1 MGFAVALP
9 KANRLRR
16 SQEFSAVYQ
25 RGLRRHSQHLTLRV
39 LRQRPVI
46 KGSGSRAGGNVG
58 ASPDNSPGASGLRM
72 NSARRP
78 TRIGVSVSTKVSK
91 RAVIRN
97 RIKRRIQAALY
108 QFLPSFAVGWDL
120 VVVVHPVAVEC
131 DYSQFLQELEQLL
144 VDAEVFH
151 GN

>member
-1 MGFAVALP
+1 MWGFAVALP

-16 SQEFSAVYQ
+16 SQEFSTVYQ
-25 RGLRRHSQHLTLRV
+25 RGLRRHSQHLKLRV
-39 LRQRPVI
+39 LQQRPI
-46 KGSGSRAGGNVG
+46 IRRGGAQTDSPDSGSQDTSYLRV
-58 ASPDNSPGASGLRM
+58 NSVL
-72 NSARRP
+72 RP

-97 RIKRRIQAALY
+97 RIKRQIQAALY
-108 QFLPSFAVGWDL
+108 QFLPCFSVGWDL
-120 VVVVHPVAVEC
+120 VVVVHAVAVEC

>member
-1 MGFAVALP
+1 VGFAVALP

-16 SQEFSAVYQ
+16 SQEFSLVYQ
-25 RGLRRHSQHLTLRV
+25 RGLRRHSQHLTLRA

-46 KGSGSRAGGNVG
+46 KSGATQAVG
-58 ASPDNSPGASGLRM
+58 DVSGVPDASYLRM
-72 NSARRP
+72 HPALRP
-78 TRIGVSVSTKVSK
+78 TRIGISVSTKVSK

-120 VVVVHPVAVEC
+120 VVVVHAAAVGC

>member
-16 SQEFSAVYQ
+16 SQDFSAVYQ

-39 LRQRPVI
+39 LQQGPTIRGGGSQAHGDALGSPV
-46 KGSGSRAGGNVG
+46 SSY
-58 ASPDNSPGASGLRM
+58 LRM
-72 NSARRP
+72 NPVLRP

-91 RAVIRN
+91 RAVMRN

-120 VVVVHPVAVEC
+120 VVVVHAAAVEC
-131 DYSQFLQELEQLL
+131 DYSQFLQELKQLL

>member
-1 MGFAVALP
+1 VALP

-39 LRQRPVI
+39 LRQRLVI
-46 KGSGSRAGGNVG
+46 KGG
-58 ASPDNSPGASGLRM
+58 AAAMGHLPGALPESVSSPLCR
-72 NSARRP
+72 SPRP

-91 RAVIRN
+91 RAVVRN
-97 RIKRRIQAALY
+97 RMKRQILGILY
-108 QFLPSFAVGWDL
+108 PFLPRMAVGCDL

-144 VDAEVFH
+144 IDAEVFH